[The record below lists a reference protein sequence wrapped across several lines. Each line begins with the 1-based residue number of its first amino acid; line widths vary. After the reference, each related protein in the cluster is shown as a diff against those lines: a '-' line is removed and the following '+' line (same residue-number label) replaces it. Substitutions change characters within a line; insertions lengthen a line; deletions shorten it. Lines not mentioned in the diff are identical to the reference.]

1 MEKRRPLRSTRRN
14 SPPLRGTELPG
25 DLAPLSKGA
34 GSCGAERG
42 ESGGT
47 KLVLPML
54 SHSLP
59 GPGHPGL
66 DTAPLTVVHRGGVG
80 DELAAGVWRVFY
92 HGAGSLQNSRC
103 HLCEEVLKNA
113 KSLIIHHRGVHSLK
127 VGLVCGVCGA
137 EYNGHSAVGAIARH
151 YVACKRAREG
161 GMVREGGGGGS
172 GGEVVNL
179 GGAVAADQGT
189 QSPGPDRG
197 TDGCRE
203 GGLNP
208 GGTST
213 SAPGI
218 LTPDLG
224 LGGRRDVGFGRELE
238 GGRLLGRDIEGGG
251 RGGVGGN
258 HELLYADRTGVPSPM
273 GRRGYGCFSADPR
286 ARISGGAHGFPE
298 GGAVSSPGLARLGR
312 PTRSVTSGSPA
323 PSDAGLGRWD
333 EPMVPPI
340 RGTPEPRRTTVV
352 SPECDRRFGNNRGL
366 GQHRKNAHPVEFNL
380 IKPKP
385 KRVAYTGEETAIIAR
400 AESALMALGKKVFIR
415 DIILALPVGFLT
427 GRENQ
432 KYERVRNIRRTP
444 SYSEML
450 RSVQSG
456 EHDRGLGESMAA
468 LAPAS
473 RCGGASGSDE
483 VDYQRSTRQTAG
495 RNLAQASCRQTRS
508 KNLEV
513 QTGNGSGESPTSPHR
528 KRVVPEDDDE
538 ILCPINTPSP
548 KSLTSNPVGTLQR
561 LLSTSSSSEWT
572 PSSGEVG
579 SDHSSPQLRV
589 GQVQR
594 GGGGDPDPSEPSS
607 SGSSSGSDEPRFGN
621 EREARY
627 ALWEDL
633 RALTRDGGDAL
644 VTELNQILA
653 RVPPPNELTE
663 ALKASLLEEVE
674 GAMRRHRPALF
685 VREQRRAGRPGR
697 QRNPQIDDRR
707 LSRRERKRIEYART
721 QRAFNRSPKELA
733 NKLINDHEDGAEGR
747 RPTVA
752 QFVQEFR
759 PRFAA
764 VSPPDNAPYVQ
775 RPNNRMIQ
783 VIRFITGQD
792 ILGALKGT
800 GKTGAGPE
808 NPKMDSAALRRLGTA
823 VLTRIYNLWLYIG
836 RVPVWTTLSRTAML
850 PKKGDLEN
858 PTNWRPITIGSHILR
873 VYTKIIATRLSDLAD
888 LDPRQKAFR
897 HVDGCGENACLVEG
911 IIRDARLRR
920 KNMSMCFIDI
930 AKAFDTVSHESITR
944 ALKRLDTPDHITNL
958 IGDLYSGATT
968 RIIVSG
974 EESDE
979 IPITRGVK
987 QGCPLSPFLFSAL
1000 MDEFV
1005 GSVGGDIGYQFSD
1018 GVSVAVVAFADDLV
1032 LASASKPGMIY
1043 LLDSLD
1049 RFLAARG
1056 LTAHPGKCA
1065 GIILERPGGRRGG
1078 IRVETNPGQGFTL
1091 LDPNTGVPAEFPLIH
1106 PDQYVRYLGLDV
1118 GPSGL
1123 RRPGR
1128 EVRQERAWV
1137 LGVLG
1142 RIGSAK
1148 LKPLQ
1153 KLSILVGHLI
1163 PKMTYRYVKGS
1174 CNLNLLLALDKV
1186 VRRAV
1191 REWMHLPHSISNS
1204 LLHLAARDGG
1214 LGLPSLTEAVSIQKM
1229 RLHAIL
1235 VTSRDA
1241 AVRSAAAFPLWGREV
1256 GGMARH
1262 FGVGV
1267 VDRRSVRQLEKDI
1280 KAKHQN
1286 AWANTW
1292 HGSGAQAFFNSPDA
1306 NAVLTDVG
1314 GRGRLPLDLLRLRA
1328 QTVSCKTS
1336 RAIGRIPVG
1345 QLQGLVCGRCGEGQ
1359 EDVMHILQTCPS
1371 LRHNRTRRHD
1381 ELARIIA
1388 KWCREDRHTVVEEPR
1403 IPVGHTFIK
1412 PDFVI
1417 RVGDEIHVVDLC
1429 VPYETGRNALERAER
1444 AKETKYRQYDD
1455 AIKRFV
1461 GGHEGLREARGHL
1474 SYHGIA
1480 IGARGGIRPAT
1491 KRFLRSLGVRAQG
1504 ARRLCRMAIE
1514 KSVTMIRLWG
1524 RL

>member
-1 MEKRRPLRSTRRN
+1 MEKRRPLRSCRRN

-25 DLAPLSKGA
+25 DLAPLSKED

-59 GPGHPGL
+59 GPGHPSP
-66 DTAPLTVVHRGGVG
+66 DKAPLTVVHRGGAEG
-80 DELAAGVWRVFY
+80 ELAVGAWRVVY
-92 HGAGSLQNSRC
+92 SGAGSLQNSRC
-103 HLCEEVLKNA
+103 HLCEEVLKNI
-113 KSLIIHHRGVHSLK
+113 KNLIIHHRRVHSLR
-127 VGLVCGVCGA
+127 VCLVCGVCDA
-137 EYNGHSAVGAIARH
+137 EYNGYSAVGAIARH

-161 GMVREGGGGGS
+161 GLVGKGGGGGR
-172 GGEVVNL
+172 GGEVINL
-179 GGAVAADQGT
+179 GGTAATDQGI

-197 TDGCRE
+197 TEYYGER
-203 GGLNP
+203 GLNP
-208 GGTST
+208 GGATT

-218 LTPDLG
+218 LNPDLG
-224 LGGRRDVGFGRELE
+224 LGGANGVGFGRDVE
-238 GGRLLGRDIEGGG
+238 GGRVTGREIVGGG
-251 RGGVGGN
+251 RREAGGN
-258 HELLYADRTGVPSPM
+258 FKLLYADGAGVPSPR
-273 GRRGYGCFSADPR
+273 GRRGSDYLNDPGV
-286 ARISGGAHGFPE
+286 RISGGARGFPE
-298 GGAVSSPGLARLGR
+298 GGTLSSPGLARMGR
-312 PTRSVTSGSPA
+312 LNRSVMSGSPA
-323 PSDAGLGRWD
+323 PSDTGLGRWD
-333 EPMVPPI
+333 DAVVPPI
-340 RGTPEPRRTTVV
+340 RGTPEPRKATVV
-352 SPECDRRFGNNRGL
+352 CPECGRRFRNNNGL
-366 GQHRKNAHPVEFNL
+366 GLHRKNAHPIEFNL
-380 IKPKP
+380 GKAQP
-385 KRVAYTGEETAIIAR
+385 KRVAYTKEEMAIIAR
-400 AESALMALGKKVFIR
+400 AEGALMALGGKIFIR
-415 DIILALPVGFLT
+415 DIINALPVGFLT

-432 KYERVRNIRRTP
+432 NYERVKSIRRTP

-456 EHDRGLGESMAA
+456 DQDRGPDGSKAA

-473 RCGGASGSDE
+473 HGGGASGNLE
-483 VDYQRSTRQTAG
+483 ADYRRPTRQTAG
-495 RNLAQASCRQTRS
+495 RNLAQVSCRQTRS

-513 QTGNGSGESPTSPHR
+513 RTGNGSGESPTSPHR

-538 ILCPINTPSP
+538 VPFNSLSP
-548 KSLTSNPVGTLQR
+548 NSLNSLTTVGTLQR
-561 LLSTSSSSEWT
+561 LLTASSPSEWT
-572 PSSGEVG
+572 PSSGEAG
-579 SDHSSPQLRV
+579 SDQPSLLLGEGH
-589 GQVQR
+589 VQR
-594 GGGGDPDPSEPSS
+594 GGRGDPDPSEPSS
-607 SGSSSGSDEPRFGN
+607 PGSSNGSDEPRFGN
-621 EREARY
+621 EGEARH

-663 ALKASLLEEVE
+663 ALKASLLDDVE

-697 QRNPQIDDRR
+697 QRNPPIDDRR

-721 QRAFNRSPKELA
+721 QRAFNRDPKELA
-733 NKLINDHEDGAEGR
+733 NKLINDGEDGAEGR

-752 QFVQEFR
+752 QFVEEFR

-764 VSPPDNAPYVQ
+764 ISPPDNAPYVQ
-775 RPNNRMIQ
+775 KPNIQMIQ

-850 PKKGDLEN
+850 PKKGDLAN

-944 ALKRLDTPDHITNL
+944 ALKRLDTPEHIINL

-974 EESDE
+974 EESVE

-1000 MDEFV
+1000 MDEFI

-1032 LASASKPGMIY
+1032 LTSASKPGMVY
-1043 LLDSLD
+1043 LLDLLD

-1137 LGVLG
+1137 LGILG
-1142 RIGSAK
+1142 RIGLAK

-1153 KLSILVGHLI
+1153 KLSILVGHFI

-1191 REWMHLPHSISNS
+1191 REWMHLPHSIPNS

-1267 VDRRSVRQLEKDI
+1267 VDRRSVRQLEKDL
-1280 KAKHQN
+1280 KVKHQN

-1306 NAVLTDVG
+1306 NAVLSDMG

-1328 QTVSCKTS
+1328 QTVSCKIS

-1388 KWCREDRHTVVEEPR
+1388 KWCREDRHTVIEEPR

-1412 PDFVI
+1412 PDFII
-1417 RVGDEIHVVDLC
+1417 RVGDEIRVVDLC
-1429 VPYETGRNALERAER
+1429 VPYETGGNALERAER
-1444 AKETKYRQYDD
+1444 AKEIKYRQYDD

-1461 GGHEGLREARGHL
+1461 GGHEALREARGHL

-1480 IGARGGIRPAT
+1480 LGARGGIRPAT

-1504 ARRLCRMAIE
+1504 ARRLCRMAVERSI
-1514 KSVTMIRLWG
+1514 TMIRLWG